1 MEIKVASEDKKKL
14 WLVYWGS
21 FQTVDNLKRK
31 RWKGNEMCKFCLEG
45 ESVDHLLFRCPL
57 VVYI

>member
-1 MEIKVASEDKKKL
+1 MGANLDGEMRSV
-14 WLVYWGS
+14 WC

-31 RWKGNEMCKFCLEG
+31 RWKGNEMCIFCLEG